1 MGRQNPMLFLSLLPS
16 PPRCEHQ
23 LTLLPCLR
31 SHDRQLDRLNLT
43 SLSGML
49 SEHKKNNGHL
59 WVASN
64 LSSPKFC
71 SHLLFVCGSLTIT
84 NVFWTQQMILKG
96 SRGINAPCVVPLTA
110 RNRSPS
116 SSLVIP
122 MCFLRVQLSW
132 LLLCDFLATLG
143 ASCFV
148 ISDGSLQMPFY
159 CHVPWVIRA
168 NMSLLHLFVTWN
180 V

>member
-1 MGRQNPMLFLSLLPS
+1 MGRQNPMLFLSQLPG

-23 LTLLPCLR
+23 LTFLPCLR

-43 SLSGML
+43 SLSGIL

-71 SHLLFVCGSLTIT
+71 SHLLFVCGSLTLT
-84 NVFWTQQMILKG
+84 NVCWTQQMILNVCCPAP
-96 SRGINAPCVVPLTA
+96 SWGINAPCVVPLTA

-116 SSLVIP
+116 SSLVIL
-122 MCFLRVQLSW
+122 MCFSQDAAKLAASVW
-132 LLLCDFLATLG
+132 LPGHTRSIRFRDQWWFSTNAFLLPVSPG
-143 ASCFV
+143 
-148 ISDGSLQMPFY
+148 
-159 CHVPWVIRA
+159 
-168 NMSLLHLFVTWN
+168 
-180 V
+180 